1 MKDKSIN
8 SRSKHKCINCG
19 RDCELHNLNISIS
32 IPLET
37 PINTFFKYKN
47 YLEEH
52 NEIGNLEM
60 KICSNCGMYHIYK
73 DAEEIYPGLSDIPI
87 PHEKMP
93 ESVKKIYNEA
103 REVFPKSPRASTALL
118 RLSLQILCKELGEE
132 GKNINNDIHNLHQK
146 GLNQKIINS
155 LDIVRVL
162 GNEAVHPGEI
172 DLSDDKEIAL
182 NLFDIMNSIIEDT
195 IASQIRNKNIEKI
208 YSSLPESK
216 VKAIENRD
224 K

>member
-1 MKDKSIN
+1 MQDKSIN

-93 ESVKKIYNEA
+93 ESVKKSIMKQG
-103 REVFPKSPRASTALL
+103 RFFQSLLGPLQLLL

-146 GLNQKIINS
+146 
-155 LDIVRVL
+155 D
-162 GNEAVHPGEI
+162 
-172 DLSDDKEIAL
+172 
-182 NLFDIMNSIIEDT
+182 
-195 IASQIRNKNIEKI
+195 
-208 YSSLPESK
+208 
-216 VKAIENRD
+216 
-224 K
+224 